1 MMEILKFNFRGRG
14 DRVRFS
20 DGEKVKEVSDFFIQV
35 K

>member
-1 MMEILKFNFRGRG
+1 MMEVLKFNFRGRG

-20 DGEKVKEVSDFFIQV
+20 DGEEVKEVSDFFIHV